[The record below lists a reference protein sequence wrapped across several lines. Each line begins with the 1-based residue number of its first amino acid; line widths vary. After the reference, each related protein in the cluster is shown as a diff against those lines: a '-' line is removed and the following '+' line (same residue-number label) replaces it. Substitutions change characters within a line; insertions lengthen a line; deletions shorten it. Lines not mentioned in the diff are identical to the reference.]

1 MIDYTGI
8 TFTIGTVLV
17 VVVASAIAY
26 IIYRAYSKPAQG
38 LLLGSYEIFGRY
50 AGGKLYKSIKG
61 ILVDSSAYFLNPVLI
76 TDFTNLILYDVDQLI
91 ARMESTVKTIKKAPI
106 IDVTPVT
113 PKTDSASVAPS
124 DSTAL
129 TTTAIATSSNS
140 KDPAELKKLEI
151 IKIQENELELLKDAR
166 KAFVELPFQTACR
179 MLFTRENIGGDK
191 HLILQIGDTSKSITE
206 YAMHDPSGGFSLT
219 LGPVRKGVI
228 DGAIQTLPDDY
239 KIFGFGKCRVHIFG
253 PFDPTKVDMLETAGV
268 KGKDKGK
275 EEVESLSEKLR
286 NLARIVASLPSA
298 LDVRQHIKSLND
310 QLKDKDIALEQ
321 MSDDLTRKTVFLDN
335 LLRSTKGFQTEGG
348 TPIDVTPK
356 KFDTVDTL
364 VIIAGAVLGVVCGIA
379 LGGSVGALAGVI
391 VGLIPSLLVVYK
403 RH

>member
-8 TFTIGTVLV
+8 TFTVGTVLV

-91 ARMESTVKTIKKAPI
+91 ARMESTVKNIKKAPV
-106 IDVTPVT
+106 IDVRPVT
-113 PKTDSASVAPS
+113 PKTDSASGAPS
-124 DSTAL
+124 DSTAP
-129 TTTAIATSSNS
+129 TTTAIATSNNS
-140 KDPAELKKLEI
+140 KDPTELKKLEI

-191 HLILQIGDTSKSITE
+191 HLILQIGNTSKSITE

-239 KIFGFGKCRVHIFG
+239 KIFGFGKCRVHIFR
-253 PFDPTKVDMLETAGV
+253 PFDPTKVDMLEIAGV
-268 KGKDKGK
+268 KGKDK

-364 VIIAGAVLGVVCGIA
+364 VIIAGGVLGVVCGTA